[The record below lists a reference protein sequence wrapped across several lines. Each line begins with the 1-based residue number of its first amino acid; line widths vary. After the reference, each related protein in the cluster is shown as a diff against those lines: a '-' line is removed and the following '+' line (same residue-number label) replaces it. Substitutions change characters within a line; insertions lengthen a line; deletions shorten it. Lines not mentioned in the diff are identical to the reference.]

1 MPSTRGNLDL
11 FAERGAV
18 GRLGGCAVCA
28 SGSCAGGAEGET
40 GPVPSS
46 RIVGACG
53 EITGVPL
60 EPEAA
65 GADDGGCGRGA
76 DVVEPACE
84 IRPEP
89 GDVRWV
95 DGGDVA
101 RPWESGIGPA
111 VVSGVCDITVLR
123 GSNPPVTSDT
133 KSRDIAFV
141 GASSSSWAVLM
152 RTVSCPAS
160 TATSNPPS

>member
-1 MPSTRGNLDL
+1 MIG
-11 FAERGAV
+11 
-18 GRLGGCAVCA
+18 
-28 SGSCAGGAEGET
+28 
-40 GPVPSS
+40 VPS
-46 RIVGACG
+46 
-53 EITGVPL
+53 

-65 GADDGGCGRGA
+65 GADGAGGGSDA
-76 DVVEPACE
+76 DVVRSGGE

-89 GDVRWV
+89 GDVCCV

-101 RPWESGIGPA
+101 RPWESRIGPA
-111 VVSGVCDITVLR
+111 VFSGDCDITVLR

-141 GASSSSWAVLM
+141 GASSSSCAVFM